1 MHILFDFYNASKNQT
16 RILGQRD
23 SDTLKD
29 IDKKDYDFNLLYL
42 VKKEL
47 LCGSIHRSY
56 NGEENAA
63 ITGGIPAEG
72 IDIVE
77 RFVNEGTKNTIKA
90 GQNVLKKSFSYPER
104 IMELITIWGKNTELF
119 QQILE
124 LLSSLIRIV

>member
-16 RILGQRD
+16 GIPEQCD
-23 SDTLKD
+23 SDALKD

-56 NGEENAA
+56 NGEENVA

-104 IMELITIWGKNTELF
+104 IMELITIWGENTELF

>member
-1 MHILFDFYNASKNQT
+1 MYILFDFYNASKNQT
-16 RILGQRD
+16 GIPGQRD
-23 SDTLKD
+23 SDALKD

-42 VKKEL
+42 VKKGL
-47 LCGSIHRSY
+47 LCGSIHHSY

-90 GQNVLKKSFSYPER
+90 GQNVLKKSFSYSER
-104 IMELITIWGKNTELF
+104 IMELIIIWGENAELF

-124 LLSSLIRIV
+124 LLSSLIRIA